1 MKRIDQKTTESTLVD
16 SSTKQKNKF
25 QNQSKRI
32 YRLIFQSRS
41 SFSLI
46 ELKKILVRVSKGIER
61 TERVHAT
68 RRLFWL
74 RFFLAEVSTAK
85 YFGLAT
91 NYQRLITA
99 IASRHIGRAPLI
111 G

>member
-1 MKRIDQKTTESTLVD
+1 MLVD

-46 ELKKILVRVSKGIER
+46 ELKKILVRFRKELK
-61 TERVHAT
+61 EHAT

-111 G
+111 GWI